1 MFRKKSVEDKS
12 SSGSLE
18 KLGLKSGKQHFQET
32 ILAYLILGPPDR
44 RIHKTEVNSKD
55 SQR

>member
-44 RIHKTEVNSKD
+44 CIHKTEVNSKD